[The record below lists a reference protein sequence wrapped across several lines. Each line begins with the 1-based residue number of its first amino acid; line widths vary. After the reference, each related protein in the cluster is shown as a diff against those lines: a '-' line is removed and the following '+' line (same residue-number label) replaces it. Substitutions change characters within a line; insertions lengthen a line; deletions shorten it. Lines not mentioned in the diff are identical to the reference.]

1 MLSKIKVSAIAIGS
15 NGDYQNKLALALDH
29 LKTSGESEADIACL
43 PEIFAGNHPEA
54 IPGPI
59 TDAVAKLARQY
70 GMYVICPIVED
81 GQDKQY
87 NTAVLIDRKG
97 EIIGSY
103 RKVFVFWGENLSP
116 SQDGVK
122 YFETDF
128 GRICILTCFDINFPE
143 LWQDA
148 DELGAEIVF
157 WPSAYDGGMPL
168 NAFAKLYHYYIVPVD
183 TGNIIDITG
192 EEVTCQNTREQHFI
206 VTLDLDRTFIH
217 DNYTG
222 KKVQQMLQVYKG
234 KIEIEQ
240 RYNMEAWTL
249 IRSVD
254 STVNIR
260 QLCRRYQVETLRQYQ
275 HRSRLQINR
284 IRECGGIV

>member
-15 NGDYQNKLALALDH
+15 NGDYRSKLALALDH
-29 LKTSGESEADIACL
+29 LKTSGEFGVDIACL
-43 PEIFAGNHPEA
+43 PEIFAGNHPEP

-59 TDAVAKLARQY
+59 TDAVGKLARQY

-81 GQDKQY
+81 DQDKQY
-87 NTAVLIDRKG
+87 NTVVLIGRKG
-97 EIIGSY
+97 EIVGSY

-122 YFETDF
+122 YFETDI

-143 LWQDA
+143 LWQCA
-148 DELGAEIVF
+148 DDLGAEIVF
-157 WPSAYDGGMPL
+157 WPSAYGGGIPL
-168 NAFAKLYHYYIVPVD
+168 NAFAELYHYYIVPVGA
-183 TGNIIDITG
+183 GNIIDVTG
-192 EEVTCQNTREQHFI
+192 KEMVCQNPREQHFI
-206 VTLDLDRTFIH
+206 ATLDLDRVFIH
-217 DNYTG
+217 DNYTQE
-222 KKVQQMLQVYKG
+222 KVQKMLMDYKG
-234 KIEIEQ
+234 KVEIEQ

-254 STVNIR
+254 STVSVR
-260 QLCRRYQVETLRQYQ
+260 QLCQKYQIETLRQYQ

-284 IRECGGIV
+284 VRECGGVV

>member
-15 NGDYQNKLALALDH
+15 NGDYQSKLALALDH
-29 LKTSGESEADIACL
+29 LKTSGEFGVDIACL
-43 PEIFAGNHPEA
+43 PEIFAGNHPEP

-59 TDAVAKLARQY
+59 TDAVGKLARQY

-81 GQDKQY
+81 DQDKQY
-87 NTAVLIDRKG
+87 NTVVLIGRKG
-97 EIIGSY
+97 EIVGSY

-122 YFETDF
+122 YFETDI

-143 LWQDA
+143 LWQCA
-148 DELGAEIVF
+148 DDLGAEIVF
-157 WPSAYDGGMPL
+157 WPSAYGGGMPL
-168 NAFAKLYHYYIVPVD
+168 NAFAELYHYYIVPVGA
-183 TGNIIDITG
+183 GNIIDVTG
-192 EEVTCQNTREQHFI
+192 KEMVCQNPREQHFI
-206 VTLDLDRTFIH
+206 ATLDLDRVFIH
-217 DNYTG
+217 DNYTQE
-222 KKVQQMLQVYKG
+222 KVQKMLLDYKG
-234 KIEIEQ
+234 KVEIEQ

-254 STVNIR
+254 STVSVR
-260 QLCRRYQVETLRQYQ
+260 QLCQKYQIETLRQYQ

-284 IRECGGIV
+284 VRECGGVV

>member
-15 NGDYQNKLALALDH
+15 NGDYRSKLALALDH
-29 LKTSGESEADIACL
+29 LKTSGEFGVDIACL
-43 PEIFAGNHPEA
+43 PEIFAGNHPES

-59 TDAVAKLARQY
+59 TEAVGKLARQY

-81 GQDKQY
+81 DQDKQY
-87 NTAVLIDRKG
+87 NTVVLIGRKG
-97 EIIGSY
+97 EIVGSY

-122 YFETDF
+122 YFETDI

-143 LWQDA
+143 LWQCA
-148 DELGAEIVF
+148 DDLGAEIVF
-157 WPSAYDGGMPL
+157 WPSAYGGGMPL
-168 NAFAKLYHYYIVPVD
+168 NAFAKLYHYYIVPVGA
-183 TGNIIDITG
+183 GNIIDVTG
-192 EEVTCQNTREQHFI
+192 KEMIYQNPREQHFI
-206 VTLDLDRTFIH
+206 ATLDLDRVFIH
-217 DNYTG
+217 DNYTQE
-222 KKVQQMLQVYKG
+222 KVQKMLLDYKG
-234 KIEIEQ
+234 KVEIEQ

-254 STVNIR
+254 STVSVR
-260 QLCRRYQVETLRQYQ
+260 QLCQKYQIETLRQYQ

-284 IRECGGIV
+284 VRECGGVV

>member
-168 NAFAKLYHYYIVPVD
+168 NAFAKLYHYYIVPVG

-192 EEVTCQNTREQHFI
+192 EEVTCQNPREQHFI
-206 VTLDLDRTFIH
+206 ATLDLDRTFIH

-222 KKVQQMLQVYKG
+222 KKVQQMLQDYKG

>member
-15 NGDYQNKLALALDH
+15 NGDYRSKLALALDH
-29 LKTSGESEADIACL
+29 LKTSGEFGVDIACL
-43 PEIFAGNHPEA
+43 PEIFAGNHPEP

-59 TDAVAKLARQY
+59 TDAVGKLARQY

-81 GQDKQY
+81 DQDKQY
-87 NTAVLIDRKG
+87 NTVVLIGRKG
-97 EIIGSY
+97 EIVGSY

-122 YFETDF
+122 YFETDI

-143 LWQDA
+143 LWQCA
-148 DELGAEIVF
+148 DDLGAEIVF
-157 WPSAYDGGMPL
+157 WPSAYGGGMPL
-168 NAFAKLYHYYIVPVD
+168 NAFAELYHYYIVPVGA
-183 TGNIIDITG
+183 GNIIDVTG
-192 EEVTCQNTREQHFI
+192 KEMVCQNPREQHFI
-206 VTLDLDRTFIH
+206 ATLDLDRVFIH
-217 DNYTG
+217 DNYTQE
-222 KKVQQMLQVYKG
+222 KVQKMLLDYKG
-234 KIEIEQ
+234 KVEIEH

-254 STVNIR
+254 STVSVR
-260 QLCRRYQVETLRQYQ
+260 QLCQKYQIETLRQYQ

-284 IRECGGIV
+284 VRECGGVV

>member
-15 NGDYQNKLALALDH
+15 NGDYRSKLALALDH
-29 LKTSGESEADIACL
+29 LKTSGEFGVDIACL
-43 PEIFAGNHPEA
+43 PEIFAGKHPEP

-59 TDAVAKLARQY
+59 TDAVGKLARQY

-81 GQDKQY
+81 DQDKQY
-87 NTAVLIDRKG
+87 NTVVLIGRKG
-97 EIIGSY
+97 EIVGSY

-122 YFETDF
+122 YFETDI

-143 LWQDA
+143 LWQCA
-148 DELGAEIVF
+148 DDLGAEIVF
-157 WPSAYDGGMPL
+157 WPSAYGGGMPL
-168 NAFAKLYHYYIVPVD
+168 NAFAELYHYYIVPVGA
-183 TGNIIDITG
+183 GNIIDVTG
-192 EEVTCQNTREQHFI
+192 KEMVCQNPREQHFI
-206 VTLDLDRTFIH
+206 ATLDLDRVFIH
-217 DNYTG
+217 DNYTQE
-222 KKVQQMLQVYKG
+222 KVQKMLMDYKG
-234 KIEIEQ
+234 KVEIEQ

-254 STVNIR
+254 STVSVR
-260 QLCRRYQVETLRQYQ
+260 QLCQKYQIETLRQYQ

-284 IRECGGIV
+284 VRECGGVV

>member
-15 NGDYQNKLALALDH
+15 NGDYRSKLALALDH
-29 LKTSGESEADIACL
+29 LKTSGEFGVDIACL
-43 PEIFAGNHPEA
+43 PEIFAGNHPEP

-59 TDAVAKLARQY
+59 TDAVGKLARQY

-81 GQDKQY
+81 DQDKQY
-87 NTAVLIDRKG
+87 NTVVLIGRKG
-97 EIIGSY
+97 EIVGSY

-122 YFETDF
+122 YFETDI

-143 LWQDA
+143 LWQCA
-148 DELGAEIVF
+148 DDLGAEIVF
-157 WPSAYDGGMPL
+157 WPSAYGGGMPL
-168 NAFAKLYHYYIVPVD
+168 NAFAELYHYYIVPVGA
-183 TGNIIDITG
+183 GNIIDVTG
-192 EEVTCQNTREQHFI
+192 REMVCQNPREQHFI
-206 VTLDLDRTFIH
+206 ATLDLDRVFIH
-217 DNYTG
+217 DNYTQE
-222 KKVQQMLQVYKG
+222 KVQKMLLDYKG
-234 KIEIEQ
+234 KVEIEQ

-254 STVNIR
+254 STVSVR
-260 QLCRRYQVETLRQYQ
+260 QLCQKCQIETLRQYQ

-284 IRECGGIV
+284 VRECGGVV

>member
-15 NGDYQNKLALALDH
+15 NGDYRSKLALALDH
-29 LKTSGESEADIACL
+29 LKTSGEFGVDIACL
-43 PEIFAGNHPEA
+43 PEIFAGNHPEP

-59 TDAVAKLARQY
+59 TDAVGKLARQY

-81 GQDKQY
+81 DQDKQY
-87 NTAVLIDRKG
+87 NTVVLIGRKG
-97 EIIGSY
+97 EIVGSY

-122 YFETDF
+122 YFETDI

-143 LWQDA
+143 LWQCA
-148 DELGAEIVF
+148 DDLGAEIVF
-157 WPSAYDGGMPL
+157 WPSAYGGGMPL
-168 NAFAKLYHYYIVPVD
+168 NAFAELYHYYIVPVGA
-183 TGNIIDITG
+183 GNIIDVTG
-192 EEVTCQNTREQHFI
+192 KEMVYQNPREQHFI
-206 VTLDLDRTFIH
+206 ATLDLDRVFIH
-217 DNYTG
+217 DNYTQE
-222 KKVQQMLQVYKG
+222 KVQKMLLDYKG
-234 KIEIEQ
+234 KVEIEQ

-254 STVNIR
+254 STVSVR
-260 QLCRRYQVETLRQYQ
+260 QLCQKYQIETLRQYQ

-284 IRECGGIV
+284 VRECGGVV

>member
-168 NAFAKLYHYYIVPVD
+168 NAFSKLYHYYIVPVG

-192 EEVTCQNTREQHFI
+192 EEVTCQNPREQHFI
-206 VTLDLDRTFIH
+206 ATLDLDRTFIH

-222 KKVQQMLQVYKG
+222 KKVQQMLQDYKG

-254 STVNIR
+254 STVNLR

-284 IRECGGIV
+284 IRECGGVV

>member
-15 NGDYQNKLALALDH
+15 NGDYRSKLALALDH
-29 LKTSGESEADIACL
+29 LKTSGEFGVDIACL
-43 PEIFAGNHPEA
+43 PEIFAGNHPEP

-59 TDAVAKLARQY
+59 TDAVGKLARQY

-81 GQDKQY
+81 DQDKQY
-87 NTAVLIDRKG
+87 NTVVLIGRKG
-97 EIIGSY
+97 EIVGSY

-122 YFETDF
+122 YFETDI

-143 LWQDA
+143 LWQCA
-148 DELGAEIVF
+148 DDLGAEIVF
-157 WPSAYDGGMPL
+157 WPSAYGGGMPL
-168 NAFAKLYHYYIVPVD
+168 NAFAELYHYYIVPVGA
-183 TGNIIDITG
+183 GNIIDVTG
-192 EEVTCQNTREQHFI
+192 KEMVCQNPREQHFI
-206 VTLDLDRTFIH
+206 ATLDLDRVFIH
-217 DNYTG
+217 DNYTQE
-222 KKVQQMLQVYKG
+222 KVQKMLMDYKG
-234 KIEIEQ
+234 KVEIEQ

-254 STVNIR
+254 STVSVR
-260 QLCRRYQVETLRQYQ
+260 QLCQKYQIETLRQYQ

-284 IRECGGIV
+284 VRECGGVV

>member
-168 NAFAKLYHYYIVPVD
+168 NAFAKLYHYYIVPVG

-192 EEVTCQNTREQHFI
+192 EEVTCQNPREQHFI
-206 VTLDLDRTFIH
+206 ATLDLDRTFIH

-222 KKVQQMLQVYKG
+222 KKVQQMLQDYKG

-254 STVNIR
+254 STVNLR

-275 HRSRLQINR
+275 HRSCLQINR
-284 IRECGGIV
+284 IRECGGVV

>member
-15 NGDYQNKLALALDH
+15 NGDYRSKLALALDH
-29 LKTSGESEADIACL
+29 LKTSGEFGVDIACL
-43 PEIFAGNHPEA
+43 PEIFAGNHPEP

-59 TDAVAKLARQY
+59 TDAVGKLARQY

-81 GQDKQY
+81 DQDKQY
-87 NTAVLIDRKG
+87 NTVVLIGRKG
-97 EIIGSY
+97 EIVGSY

-122 YFETDF
+122 YFETDI

-143 LWQDA
+143 LWQCA
-148 DELGAEIVF
+148 DDLGAEIVF
-157 WPSAYDGGMPL
+157 WPSAYGGGMPL
-168 NAFAKLYHYYIVPVD
+168 NAFAELYHYYIVPVGA
-183 TGNIIDITG
+183 GNIIDVTG
-192 EEVTCQNTREQHFI
+192 KEMIYQNPREQHFI
-206 VTLDLDRTFIH
+206 ATLDLDRVFIH
-217 DNYTG
+217 DNYTQE
-222 KKVQQMLQVYKG
+222 KVQKMLMDYKG
-234 KIEIEQ
+234 KVEIEQ

-254 STVNIR
+254 STVSVR
-260 QLCRRYQVETLRQYQ
+260 QLCQKYQIETLRQYQ

-284 IRECGGIV
+284 VRECGGVV

>member
-168 NAFAKLYHYYIVPVD
+168 NAFAKLYHYYIVPVG

-192 EEVTCQNTREQHFI
+192 EEVTCQNPREQHFI
-206 VTLDLDRTFIH
+206 ATLDLDRTFIH

-222 KKVQQMLQVYKG
+222 KKVQQMLQDYKG

-260 QLCRRYQVETLRQYQ
+260 QLCRRCQVETLRQYQ

>member
-29 LKTSGESEADIACL
+29 LKTSGESEVDIACL

-168 NAFAKLYHYYIVPVD
+168 NAFAKLYHYYIVPVG

-192 EEVTCQNTREQHFI
+192 EEVTCQNPREQHFI
-206 VTLDLDRTFIH
+206 ATLDLDRTFIH

-222 KKVQQMLQVYKG
+222 KKVQQMLQDYKG

-254 STVNIR
+254 STVNLR

-284 IRECGGIV
+284 IRECGGVV

>member
-15 NGDYQNKLALALDH
+15 NGDYQNKLALALEH

-168 NAFAKLYHYYIVPVD
+168 NAFAKLYHYYIVPVG

-192 EEVTCQNTREQHFI
+192 EEVTCQNPREQHFI
-206 VTLDLDRTFIH
+206 ATLDLDRTFIH

-222 KKVQQMLQVYKG
+222 KKVQQMLQDYKG

-254 STVNIR
+254 STVNLR

-275 HRSRLQINR
+275 RRSRLQINR
-284 IRECGGIV
+284 IRECGGVV

>member
-70 GMYVICPIVED
+70 GMYVVCPIVEN

-103 RKVFVFWGENLSP
+103 RKVFVFWEENLSP

-122 YFETDF
+122 YFETDI

-143 LWQDA
+143 LWQCA
-148 DELGAEIVF
+148 DDLGAEIVF
-157 WPSAYDGGMPL
+157 WPSAYGGGMPL
-168 NAFAKLYHYYIVPVD
+168 TAFAELYHYYIVPVGA
-183 TGNIIDITG
+183 GNIIDVTG
-192 EEVTCQNTREQHFI
+192 KEMVCQNPREQHFI
-206 VTLDLDRTFIH
+206 ATLDLDRVFIH
-217 DNYTG
+217 DNYTQE
-222 KKVQQMLQVYKG
+222 KVQKMLLDYKG
-234 KIEIEQ
+234 KVEIEQ

-254 STVNIR
+254 STVSVR
-260 QLCRRYQVETLRQYQ
+260 QLCQKYQIETLRQYQ

-284 IRECGGIV
+284 VRECGGVV

>member
-15 NGDYQNKLALALDH
+15 NGDYRSKLALALDH
-29 LKTSGESEADIACL
+29 LKTSGEFGVDIACL
-43 PEIFAGNHPEA
+43 PEIFAGNHPEP

-59 TDAVAKLARQY
+59 TDAVGKLARQY

-81 GQDKQY
+81 DQDKQY
-87 NTAVLIDRKG
+87 NTVVLIGRKG
-97 EIIGSY
+97 EIVGSY

-122 YFETDF
+122 YFETDI

-143 LWQDA
+143 LWQCA
-148 DELGAEIVF
+148 DDLGAEIVF
-157 WPSAYDGGMPL
+157 WPSAYGGGMPL
-168 NAFAKLYHYYIVPVD
+168 NAFAELYHYYIVPVGA
-183 TGNIIDITG
+183 GNIIDVTG
-192 EEVTCQNTREQHFI
+192 KEMVYQNPREQHFI
-206 VTLDLDRTFIH
+206 ATLDLDRVFIH
-217 DNYTG
+217 DNYTQE
-222 KKVQQMLQVYKG
+222 KVQKMLMDYKG
-234 KIEIEQ
+234 KVEIEQ

-254 STVNIR
+254 STVSVR
-260 QLCRRYQVETLRQYQ
+260 QLCQKYQIETLRQYQ

-284 IRECGGIV
+284 VRECGGVV

>member
-15 NGDYQNKLALALDH
+15 NGDYRSKLALALDH
-29 LKTSGESEADIACL
+29 LKTSGEFGVDIACL
-43 PEIFAGNHPEA
+43 PEIFAGNHPEP

-59 TDAVAKLARQY
+59 TDAVGKLARQY

-81 GQDKQY
+81 DQDKQY
-87 NTAVLIDRKG
+87 NTVVLIGRKG
-97 EIIGSY
+97 EIVGSY

-122 YFETDF
+122 YFETDI

-143 LWQDA
+143 LWQCA
-148 DELGAEIVF
+148 DDLGAEIVF
-157 WPSAYDGGMPL
+157 WPSAYGGGMPL
-168 NAFAKLYHYYIVPVD
+168 NAFAELYHYYIVPVGA
-183 TGNIIDITG
+183 GNIIDVTG
-192 EEVTCQNTREQHFI
+192 KEMDCQNPREQHFI
-206 VTLDLDRTFIH
+206 ATLDLDRVFIH
-217 DNYTG
+217 DNYTQE
-222 KKVQQMLQVYKG
+222 KVQKMLLDYKG
-234 KIEIEQ
+234 KVEIEQ

-254 STVNIR
+254 STVSVR
-260 QLCRRYQVETLRQYQ
+260 QLCQKYQIETLRQYQ

-284 IRECGGIV
+284 VRECGGVV

>member
-168 NAFAKLYHYYIVPVD
+168 NAFAKLYHYYIVPVG

-192 EEVTCQNTREQHFI
+192 EEVTCQNPREQHFI
-206 VTLDLDRTFIH
+206 ATLDLDRTFIH

-222 KKVQQMLQVYKG
+222 KKVQQMLQDYKG

-284 IRECGGIV
+284 IRECGGVV

>member
-15 NGDYQNKLALALDH
+15 NGDYRSKLALALDH
-29 LKTSGESEADIACL
+29 LKTSGEFGVDIACL
-43 PEIFAGNHPEA
+43 PEIFAGNHPEP

-59 TDAVAKLARQY
+59 TDAVGKLARQY

-81 GQDKQY
+81 DQDKQY
-87 NTAVLIDRKG
+87 NTVVLIGRKG
-97 EIIGSY
+97 EIVGSY

-122 YFETDF
+122 YFETDI

-143 LWQDA
+143 LWQCA
-148 DELGAEIVF
+148 DDLGAEIVF
-157 WPSAYDGGMPL
+157 WPSAYGGGMPL
-168 NAFAKLYHYYIVPVD
+168 NAFAELYHYYIVPVGA
-183 TGNIIDITG
+183 GNIIDVTG
-192 EEVTCQNTREQHFI
+192 KEMVCQNPREQHFI
-206 VTLDLDRTFIH
+206 ATLDLDRVFIH
-217 DNYTG
+217 DNYTQE
-222 KKVQQMLQVYKG
+222 KVQKMLLDYKG
-234 KIEIEQ
+234 KVEIEQ

-254 STVNIR
+254 STVSVR
-260 QLCRRYQVETLRQYQ
+260 QLCQKYQIETLRQYQ

-284 IRECGGIV
+284 VRECGGVV